1 MKRALF
7 LDRDGTVIEDRGYM
21 HDPALVQLL
30 PDAAETLRA
39 MEREGWAL
47 IVISNQS
54 GVGRGLI
61 TPQEMDAVQQRFLEV
76 MNGASVGITAS
87 YVCVHRPDDGCHCR
101 KPSPFYVEQAACE
114 HGLDLKQSFLEQ
126 NWMIG
131 DRRSDILSG
140 KNAGCRTIWFSNPL
154 FPVVEGVADFVAR
167 GWPEAQKILARNAGS

>member
-39 MEREGWAL
+39 MVHDGWVL

-61 TPQEMDAVQQRFLEV
+61 TPHEMDAVQQRFLEV
-76 MNGASVGITAS
+76 MSGASVGITAS

-101 KPSPFYVEQAACE
+101 KPSPFHVEQAARE
-114 HGLDLKQSFLEQ
+114 HGLDLTQS
-126 NWMIG
+126 WMIG
-131 DRRSDILSG
+131 DRRSDILCG
-140 KNAGCRTIWFSNPL
+140 KNAGCRTIWLSNPL
-154 FPVVEGVADFVAR
+154 YPVVEGVADFVAR
-167 GWPEAQKILARNAGS
+167 SWPEAQRILARNTG